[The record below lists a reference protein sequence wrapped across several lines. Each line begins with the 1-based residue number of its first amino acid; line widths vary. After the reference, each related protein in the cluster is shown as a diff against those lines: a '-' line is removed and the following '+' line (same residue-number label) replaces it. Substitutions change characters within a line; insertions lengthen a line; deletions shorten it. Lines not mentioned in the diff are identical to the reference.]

1 VKASAAPRAF
11 SSDPPVNRRPSRA
24 TGAFLEQVALTLVT
38 SAQGFMD
45 VLMRYAFFAAR
56 SVEIYTLDDLSA
68 EIFYDYGYIHP
79 DLEQD
84 HHDGF
89 FPLAQLIGAYVTSWT
104 RFVGIVTYR
113 TRYDA
118 YLAASDRVVDKV
130 FVSLTDP
137 AALARFRDT
146 QTLDVLIDLADLPTT
161 RFEAKASYVL
171 LSMVG
176 ASAKVPAIS
185 TLVEHGGLARSRRRD
200 GTEGVLVLRPRT
212 TVVQTARTSL
222 AFTGTRIG
230 NDPEDLSFWGRG
242 VAAAWR
248 VTIEP
253 DEMTRREVDL
263 AELTAIELEIGYEAF
278 L

>member
-1 VKASAAPRAF
+1 
-11 SSDPPVNRRPSRA
+11 
-24 TGAFLEQVALTLVT
+24 
-38 SAQGFMD
+38 MD

-89 FPLAQLIGAYVTSWT
+89 FPLVQLIGAYVTSWT

-130 FVSLTDP
+130 FVSVTDP

-146 QTLDVLIDLADLPTT
+146 HTLDVLIDLADLPTT

-200 GTEGVLVLRPRT
+200 GTEGGPRSAAADDRRADRAHLAGLHRDPNRQRPRGPELLGPRRGGR
-212 TVVQTARTSL
+212 VAGDHRARRDDPAGGGPRRTHRDRP
-222 AFTGTRIG
+222 GDRI
-230 NDPEDLSFWGRG
+230 
-242 VAAAWR
+242 
-248 VTIEP
+248 
-253 DEMTRREVDL
+253 
-263 AELTAIELEIGYEAF
+263 
-278 L
+278 